1 MAPPRRQTCTVSEAP
16 GRGRGTGTGTGLR
29 HRRRGAR
36 ERLRQRA
43 TARCPVAESLK
54 HFEHRGGRT
63 AWARVRDRL
72 AALSIEIN
80 TRVVRVT
87 SPAARDR
94 ASTEDT
100 GQHAAHRTHCWPGHD
115 REACCGHAASA
126 WCTAPQVV
134 IASAGS
140 ARLVDA
146 KDNQHV
152 SQRRQHPAKPHVH
165 HRDRFRTVHLYDH
178 EARSWVG
185 SGPVIEGVNPR

>member
-1 MAPPRRQTCTVSEAP
+1 VVAE
-16 GRGRGTGTGTGLR
+16 RGR
-29 HRRRGAR
+29 
-36 ERLRQRA
+36 ERDFV
-43 TARCPVAESLK
+43 TAGVALESVSDNVQLLAAPVAESLK

-100 GQHAAHRTHCWPGHD
+100 GQHAAHRTHGWPGHD
-115 REACCGHAASA
+115 GEACCGHAAST

-185 SGPVIEGVNPR
+185 SGPVIESVNPR